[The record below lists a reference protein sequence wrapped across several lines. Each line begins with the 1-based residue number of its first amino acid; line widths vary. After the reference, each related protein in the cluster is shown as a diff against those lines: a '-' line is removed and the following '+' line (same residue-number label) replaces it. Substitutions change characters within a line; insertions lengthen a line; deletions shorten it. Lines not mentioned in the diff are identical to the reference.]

1 MTLLDESGV
10 SPPEAARSSDPVAVA
25 VRLRPPVRAGVTERF
40 ASTDPPKGWDLA
52 AHPRL
57 ARILRSRK
65 FQFAL
70 IVPNQ
75 VIFWLVISLGLLGTV
90 VPGLNFGTAI
100 TWYIWFCLVFV
111 LMVVVGRAWCVMCP
125 FGGFAEWVQRRAF
138 WTRSQRRLGL
148 GRKLPEP
155 IARYGFLLSVGMF
168 LLLTWI
174 EEYFNI
180 AGPGG
185 PWATSFMVLGIVGGA
200 LVFFLVFERRTFC
213 RYFCPLTALIGTVGA
228 MGSAAGFRTRD
239 RELCLDCKTKD
250 CMRGG
255 VNGYGCPWYTWPGS
269 ADSNLAC
276 GLCSECFKGC
286 PEGNIGFYLQPPLT
300 SVVAPKRRRA
310 DVAWAVAVLWG
321 LVIFQ
326 QVNATNV
333 YASVDGWLNR
343 LMGLAYP
350 NPVDYVGIIAAV
362 ALLMAGIVKV
372 AERLLARRDLGAAS
386 SANLA
391 PFPAPAVDVLTRS
404 ASGHAGS
411 HPAGTSLS
419 SSLTLASSASLT
431 SGSTP
436 GTLTRSGSSF
446 GDGSDSSV
454 GDGSVGVGAGRGSG
468 SAGVQG
474 APSDA
479 GFISRKSPFRSYFL
493 PLMYGFIP
501 VVGADYFAR
510 QLPKFFKHALR
521 IVPAVGHLFGA
532 GSTSWTLY
540 NTRMLSNAGIVDVQ
554 VAVIALG
561 MLASM
566 WASWRISGRELVT
579 ISRHP
584 AAARAVA
591 VALPLACGVA
601 AAVLYVI
608 MHAAS

>member
-10 SPPEAARSSDPVAVA
+10 SPPEAAPPSDPVAVA
-25 VRLRPPVRAGVTERF
+25 VRLRPPVRAGVAERF
-40 ASTDPPKGWDLA
+40 TPTDPPKGWDLA
-52 AHPRL
+52 AHPRI
-57 ARILRSRK
+57 ARILRSRR

-75 VIFWLVISLGLLGTV
+75 IVFWLVISLGLLGTV

-111 LMVVVGRAWCVMCP
+111 MMVVVGRAWCVMCP

-200 LVFFLVFERRTFC
+200 LAFFLVFERRTFC

-239 RELCLDCKTKD
+239 RQICLDCKTKD

-286 PEGNIGFYLQPPLT
+286 PEGNIGLYVQAPMT
-300 SVVAPKRRRA
+300 SVIAPKRRRA
-310 DVAWAVAVLWG
+310 DVAWAVAILWG
-321 LVIFQ
+321 LVVFQ

-333 YASVDGWLNR
+333 YASLDGWLNKAT
-343 LMGLAYP
+343 GLAYP
-350 NPVDYVGIIAAV
+350 NPVDYVGIIALI
-362 ALLMAGIVKV
+362 ALAMAGIVKV
-372 AERLLARRDLGAAS
+372 AERLLARRDLDVSQGE
-386 SANLA
+386 NLA
-391 PFPAPAVDVLTRS
+391 PFPEPAVDVLAHSGMVSGPVGS
-404 ASGHAGS
+404 ATSG
-411 HPAGTSLS
+411 L
-419 SSLTLASSASLT
+419 SLT
-431 SGSTP
+431 SGLSATSGLQT
-436 GTLTRSGSSF
+436 GTLTAPDVDPNLS
-446 GDGSDSSV
+446 
-454 GDGSVGVGAGRGSG
+454 GSG
-468 SAGVQG
+468 SGSGARREQG
-474 APSDA
+474 SE
-479 GFISRKSPFRSYFL
+479 GFISRRSPFRSYFL
-493 PLMYGFIP
+493 PLMYGIIP

-510 QLPKFFKHALR
+510 QLPKFFKHASR

-532 GSTSWTLY
+532 GSTTSALY
-540 NTRMLSNAGIVDVQ
+540 NTRILSNPAIVDVQ

-566 WASWRISGRELVT
+566 WASWRISGRELVA

-584 AAARAVA
+584 VAARVVA

-601 AAVLYVI
+601 AGILYVI
-608 MHAAS
+608 MHAAN